1 MAGPPTYS
9 EDINTMN
16 ATAEAPVLELEQRL
30 AMPLA
35 SVPAAQPMTVVPGNA
50 AAQMITAAVQRGA
63 SIEELRE
70 LMALERE
77 WRADQARQAY
87 FGAFAAFKAD
97 AIEIVKTKR
106 VTFKTQK
113 GTTDYKHAE
122 LADVVDALTPG
133 LSRHG
138 LSASWK
144 IKSQT
149 RDWIV
154 IECTL
159 RHALG
164 HSESVEM
171 GGPPDDSGGKNP
183 IQAIASAKTY
193 LERYTLKAICGVA
206 EQGEDDDGQGGP
218 EKEPDDPVLLGF
230 TSAAL
235 KGEKALRDH
244 YEANVPTEEFW
255 RAKGA
260 YLRKLA
266 KDIDAKGVQP

>member
-1 MAGPPTYS
+1 
-9 EDINTMN
+9 MN
-16 ATAEAPVLELEQRL
+16 AIAEPVTIELLNREPQQ
-30 AMPLA
+30 
-35 SVPAAQPMTVVPGNA
+35 AQPLVTQSAQAVQVLPASNS
-50 AAQMITAAVQRGA
+50 AAQMISAAVQRGA
-63 SIEELRE
+63 SLEELRE

-77 WRADQARQAY
+77 WRLDQARQAY
-87 FGAFAAFKAD
+87 YQAFAAFKSD
-97 AIEIVKTKR
+97 AIQILKTKR

-122 LADVVDALTPG
+122 LSDLVDAVTPG

-144 IKSQT
+144 IKSQAK
-149 RDWIV
+149 DWIV

-159 RHALG
+159 RHSLG
-164 HSESVEM
+164 YSESVEM

-206 EQGEDDDGQGGP
+206 EQGEDDDGRGGSP
-218 EKEPDDPVLLGF
+218 EVLEPADPALATF
-230 TSAAL
+230 TIAAL
-235 KGEKALRDH
+235 KGEAALKQH

-255 RAKGA
+255 KAKGA
-260 YLRKLA
+260 YLRKIA
-266 KDIDAKGVQP
+266 RDVDQRGVQQ